1 MSDVTDPPVEP
12 PIDRPGQTGQ
22 TGQGIIPDTVPVP
35 DPADRM
41 LADPAEALRTIL
53 VTGASK
59 GLGLAI
65 AQRLAAQPDTRVIG
79 LSRSVGEG
87 FQALIDARPD
97 RVHHIAFDAGDVGA
111 IAGIVGDITTRF
123 GRIYGLV
130 NNAGMGLDGVLA
142 TQHASDISRVLRV
155 NLEAPITLCK
165 YASRSM
171 LAAREGRIVN
181 ISSIIASTGFHGL
194 AAYAASKAGLEGL
207 TFSLSRELGKRGIT
221 VNCVAPGYM
230 ETGMTEGIDMHK
242 MAQIRRRAP
251 LGLACP
257 EDAAGAV
264 IYLLGPD
271 GARVSGTVVTVDGG
285 STA

>member
-1 MSDVTDPPVEP
+1 MSDITDPPADP
-12 PIDRPGQTGQ
+12 PTDRPGQGDA
-22 TGQGIIPDTVPVP
+22 GIIPDTIPVP
-35 DPADRM
+35 DPSDRV
-41 LADPAEALRTIL
+41 LADPDAALRTIL

-79 LSRSVGEG
+79 LSRSVGNG
-87 FQALIDARPD
+87 FQALIDAQPD
-97 RVHHIAFDAGDVGA
+97 RIHHIAFDAGDIGA
-111 IAGIVGDITTRF
+111 IAGIVGDITARH

-142 TQHASDISRVLRV
+142 TQHASDIARVLRV

-165 YASRSM
+165 YVSRSM

-230 ETGMTEGIDMHK
+230 ETEMTEGIDLHK

-251 LGLACP
+251 LGLARP

>member
-1 MSDVTDPPVEP
+1 MSDVTDPPAEP

-22 TGQGIIPDTVPVP
+22 TGQGLIPDSVPVP

-79 LSRSVGEG
+79 LSRSVGDG
-87 FQALIDARPD
+87 FQALIDAQPD
-97 RVHHIAFDAGDVGA
+97 RIHH

-230 ETGMTEGIDMHK
+230 ETGMTEGIDRHK

-271 GARVSGTVVTVDGG
+271 GARVSGTVITVDGG

>member
-1 MSDVTDPPVEP
+1 MSDPK
-12 PIDRPGQTGQ
+12 
-22 TGQGIIPDTVPVP
+22 
-35 DPADRM
+35 
-41 LADPAEALRTIL
+41 TIL

-65 AQRLAAQPDTRVIG
+65 AARVAADPAYRLVG
-79 LSRSVGEG
+79 LSRSLSDG
-87 FQALIDARPD
+87 FGALVEAAPD
-97 RVHHIAFDAGDVGA
+97 RVHHRAFDAADIPA
-111 IAGIVGDITTRF
+111 IAGLVGEITDRF
-123 GRIYGLV
+123 GPVYGLV
-130 NNAGMGLDGVLA
+130 NNAGMGADGVLA
-142 TQHASDISRVLRV
+142 TQHASDIERVLKV

-165 YASRSM
+165 YVSRSM
-171 LAAREGRIVN
+171 LSAREGRIVN

-207 TFSLSRELGKRGIT
+207 TRSLSRELGKRHIT

-230 ETGMTEGIDMHK
+230 ETEMTAGIDPHN

-251 LGLACP
+251 LGLARP

-264 IYLLGPD
+264 MYLLGPD